1 MALLGTIDA
10 TGAQIGTILTGLG
23 GGLALFLYGMRKMT
37 EALKLVAGAR
47 MKSFLARLTSN
58 RFSAAFAGAG
68 VTAVIQSSSVTTVLV
83 VGFITSGLLTLSQSI
98 GIILGANIGTTI
110 TAQIIAFKVTK
121 YALAMVAAGFV
132 IEVAGKKER
141 TKQCGVALMGLGLIF
156 FGMEL
161 MSNAASPL
169 RTSEAFMEMVQ
180 QMRSPLIGILA
191 GAVFTALVQSS
202 SATTGI
208 VIVMAT
214 EGLLPLEAGIAL
226 ILGSNVGT
234 CVTALIAG
242 IGRPREA
249 LQAAVA
255 HVIFNL
261 AGVALWVGVI
271 PQLADAVRAISPNYS
286 EVAETTRLALETPR
300 QIANAHTLFNVG
312 NALIFIW
319 FTGPL
324 AWLVTK
330 IVPPKAKLAEGSG
343 EPIYLDDFY
352 LEQPAVALDRAR
364 MEIVHLGEM
373 ALGMVERS
381 YHASVSGARA
391 EIDQL
396 HEDENNI
403 DQLHGRIIRFL
414 GKLSLAELVEPQPE
428 RIYEY
433 IAAANYLEDV
443 SDTCGTSLTRAGR
456 KRLGAHIDVSGGTR
470 EMLEELYQTVY
481 QSGIDTLQAF
491 DTCNREQAQAV
502 VATKPKVTGLA
513 ARAQSHLV
521 QRLVAAEPERIST
534 FRIETDII
542 ENYKRLHTLFRR
554 IAKTVHESE
563 IAVEK
568 ERPTDS

>member
-542 ENYKRLHTLFRR
+542 ENYKRLHTL
-554 IAKTVHESE
+554 
-563 IAVEK
+563 
-568 ERPTDS
+568 

>member
-513 ARAQSHLV
+513 ARAQS
-521 QRLVAAEPERIST
+521 
-534 FRIETDII
+534 
-542 ENYKRLHTLFRR
+542 
-554 IAKTVHESE
+554 
-563 IAVEK
+563 
-568 ERPTDS
+568 